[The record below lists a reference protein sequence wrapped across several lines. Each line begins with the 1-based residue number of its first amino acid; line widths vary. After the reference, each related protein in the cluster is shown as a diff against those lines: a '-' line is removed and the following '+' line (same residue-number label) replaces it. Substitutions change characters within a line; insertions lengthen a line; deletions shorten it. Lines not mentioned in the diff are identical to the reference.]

1 MARKEKFEDDGRTIA
16 DMSDISR
23 PRLFIP
29 RLPKSGDR
37 QQQDTQPERSSRPWE
52 KDMDK
57 LNKDEK
63 RWYVLGALKA
73 ALLIGLAF
81 ILGLGLL
88 IAVLLG
94 IWN

>member
-1 MARKEKFEDDGRTIA
+1 MARKEKFEDDGRTVA
-16 DMSDISR
+16 DMSGIER

-29 RLPKSGDR
+29 RLPKSGSR
-37 QQQDTQPERSSRPWE
+37 PSQDTQPEMDDRPWE
-52 KDMDK
+52 KDKDS
-57 LNKDEK
+57 LSRDEK

-73 ALLIGLAF
+73 ALFIGLAF
-81 ILGLGLL
+81 IVGLGVL

>member
-1 MARKEKFEDDGRTIA
+1 MARKDFEDDGRTVA
-16 DMSDISR
+16 DMSGIER

-29 RLPKSGDR
+29 RLPKSESCQR
-37 QQQDTQPERSSRPWE
+37 QDTQPEADDRPWE
-52 KDMDK
+52 KDRDA

-81 ILGLGLL
+81 IVGLGIL